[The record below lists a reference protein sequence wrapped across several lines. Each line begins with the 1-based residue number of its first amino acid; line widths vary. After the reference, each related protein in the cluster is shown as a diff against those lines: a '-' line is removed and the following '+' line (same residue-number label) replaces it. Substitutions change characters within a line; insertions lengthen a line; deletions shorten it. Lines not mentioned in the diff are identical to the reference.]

1 MNHAAFM
8 QLSEYILSAHHQSV
22 HLYLLDEFVVCDIIK
37 RSEKY
42 WIRVIPLVD
51 SGLEESTILLLLDMS
66 IKVAVLQS
74 GDQIIAEMKEIVS
87 EDRPI
92 AYLFKQPHKLIVNSP
107 VYLTEEKDPQ
117 TSVEITLAKWIIV
130 SDEDDVPVAV
140 NQVVALVE
148 PIDSVKKMY
157 EEKVNGSDY

>member
-1 MNHAAFM
+1 
-8 QLSEYILSAHHQSV
+8 
-22 HLYLLDEFVVCDIIK
+22 
-37 RSEKY
+37 
-42 WIRVIPLVD
+42 
-51 SGLEESTILLLLDMS
+51 MS

-74 GDQIIAEMKEIVS
+74 GDQIIAKMKEIVS

-107 VYLTEEKDPQ
+107 VYLTEEKDSQ

-157 EEKVNGSDY
+157 EEKVNGTDY

>member
-1 MNHAAFM
+1 
-8 QLSEYILSAHHQSV
+8 
-22 HLYLLDEFVVCDIIK
+22 
-37 RSEKY
+37 
-42 WIRVIPLVD
+42 
-51 SGLEESTILLLLDMS
+51 MS

-74 GDQIIAEMKEIVS
+74 GDQIIAKMKEIVS

-117 TSVEITLAKWIIV
+117 TSVEVTLAKWIIV

>member
-1 MNHAAFM
+1 
-8 QLSEYILSAHHQSV
+8 
-22 HLYLLDEFVVCDIIK
+22 
-37 RSEKY
+37 
-42 WIRVIPLVD
+42 
-51 SGLEESTILLLLDMS
+51 MS

-74 GDQIIAEMKEIVS
+74 GEQIIAEMKEIVS

-107 VYLTEEKDPQ
+107 VYLTEEKNPQ

>member
-1 MNHAAFM
+1 
-8 QLSEYILSAHHQSV
+8 
-22 HLYLLDEFVVCDIIK
+22 
-37 RSEKY
+37 
-42 WIRVIPLVD
+42 
-51 SGLEESTILLLLDMS
+51 MS

-74 GDQIIAEMKEIVS
+74 GDQIIAKMKEIVS

>member
-1 MNHAAFM
+1 
-8 QLSEYILSAHHQSV
+8 
-22 HLYLLDEFVVCDIIK
+22 
-37 RSEKY
+37 
-42 WIRVIPLVD
+42 
-51 SGLEESTILLLLDMS
+51 MS

-74 GDQIIAEMKEIVS
+74 GDQIIAKMKEIVS

-92 AYLFKQPHKLIVNSP
+92 AYLFKQPHKLVVNSP
-107 VYLTEEKDPQ
+107 VYLTEEQNAK
-117 TSVEITLAKWIIV
+117 TSVEISLTKWIIV
-130 SDEDDVPVAV
+130 SEDDDVPVSV

>member
-1 MNHAAFM
+1 
-8 QLSEYILSAHHQSV
+8 
-22 HLYLLDEFVVCDIIK
+22 
-37 RSEKY
+37 
-42 WIRVIPLVD
+42 
-51 SGLEESTILLLLDMS
+51 MS

-74 GDQIIAEMKEIVS
+74 GDQIIAKMKEIVS

-157 EEKVNGSDY
+157 EEKVNGADY